1 MARPLR
7 IAFPGAVYHVTS
19 RGHGRAVI
27 YSDEED
33 RAAFLNLL
41 DEVCRRMRWVCDAS
55 CLMTNHSHLVL
66 EALEPTLSRGM
77 RQCNGVYTQQFNRP
91 HGRVGHVF
99 QGRYQA
105 MLVDREPYLLQLV
118 RDVVLN
124 PVRAGLVTSPEHW
137 RWRSYP
143 ATVGQAQTP
152 DWLATEWVL
161 RQCGTR
167 PALAHQ
173 RLAQVVRDGQGQPS
187 IWHARRNQMYLGD
200 EQFVAR
206 MPSQIQDEKPRKN
219 RVRSCIATLPKKG
232 QQCVVRQIARAIVAM
247 ETMRMIKMLKSHNRV

>member
-1 MARPLR
+1 
-7 IAFPGAVYHVTS
+7 
-19 RGHGRAVI
+19 
-27 YSDEED
+27 
-33 RAAFLNLL
+33 
-41 DEVCRRMRWVCDAS
+41 VCDAS

-66 EALEPTLSRGM
+66 KALEPTLSRGM

-99 QGRYQA
+99 QGWYQA
-105 MLVDREPYLLQLV
+105 MLVDREPSLLQLV

-137 RWRSYP
+137 RWSSYP

-152 DWLATEWVL
+152 DWLATGWVL

-167 PALAHQ
+167 RAPAHQ

-187 IWHARRNQMYLGD
+187 LWHARRNQMYWGD

-206 MPSQIQDEKPRKN
+206 MPSQIQDETPRDEIPKVQRRLCRLSLEDFARQHGN
-219 RVRSCIATLPKKG
+219 PRSAMAAAYWSGAQTMKAIAAYVGVHYSP
-232 QQCVVRQIARAIVAM
+232 VSRAVSRAERGRGTWKVLM
-247 ETMRMIKMLKSHNRV
+247 PDR

>member
-1 MARPLR
+1 
-7 IAFPGAVYHVTS
+7 V
-19 RGHGRAVI
+19 
-27 YSDEED
+27 DDED
-33 RAAFLNLL
+33 RAAFLDLL
-41 DEVCRRMRWVCDAS
+41 GEVCRRRRWVCDAS

-77 RQCNGVYTQQFNRP
+77 RQFNGVYTQQFNRP

-124 PVRAGLVTSPEHW
+124 PVRAGMVASPEHW

-143 ATVGQAQTP
+143 ATVGRAHP
-152 DWLATEWVL
+152 PEWLATAWVL

-187 IWHARRNQMYLGD
+187 LWHERRNQMYWGD
-200 EQFVAR
+200 EPCGAR
-206 MPSQIQDEKPRKN
+206 MQSQIQEEKPRDEISTGQRRLCRLSLEDFARQHRNPQSAMAAAYWSGAQTMKA
-219 RVRSCIATLPKKG
+219 IAAYVGVPYSP
-232 QQCVVRQIARAIVAM
+232 VSRAVSRA
-247 ETMRMIKMLKSHNRV
+247 ERGRGT